1 MRQLPSS
8 RGRGSFR
15 WAKLSVGKLRQEA
28 LFEAI
33 LDPSAGIAF
42 DYEAW
47 QIEFKNGDEAYGLIV
62 SETADELALKAQN
75 GIMSQYKKSEIAQRQ
90 KSKISLMPA
99 GLQQAMSLQDL
110 VDLVKYLT
118 SLKRASQ

>member
-1 MRQLPSS
+1 
-8 RGRGSFR
+8 
-15 WAKLSVGKLRQEA
+15 
-28 LFEAI
+28 
-33 LDPSAGIAF
+33 
-42 DYEAW
+42 
-47 QIEFKNGDEAYGLIV
+47 
-62 SETADELALKAQN
+62 
-75 GIMSQYKKSEIAQRQ
+75 MSQYKKSEIAQRQ